1 VTEAQVTE
9 LGAGRRLLDL
19 RFRGQ
24 PGLVASY
31 LVPQEDGVSVI
42 ESGPTTCRA
51 PLLAALEEA
60 GVEPG
65 EVRRLFVT
73 HIHLDH
79 AGGAGSLVDEF
90 PKATFY
96 AHEAGVRHLADPTKL
111 VESARRAWGPAAD
124 QLWGPVAPIPGP
136 RIVPLRGGERFP
148 VQGGELEAI
157 ATPGHAKHHLA
168 FHDEATGGVFT
179 GDSAGV
185 RLAGAWRPRPAV
197 PPPDL
202 DLELLFG
209 SVDRMRQLAPRS
221 LFYSHFGASDDAIA
235 DLERYRTAVER
246 WRDIGLDA
254 ARRTPEVAAIARAL
268 RDREEADAHAAGRS
282 TPDDARGEIIS
293 SYELAAQG
301 LLRYF
306 QQRGLLSG

>member
-1 VTEAQVTE
+1 MTE

-19 RFRGQ
+19 HFRGR

-31 LVPQEDGVSVI
+31 LVPQEDGVSII

-51 PLLAALEEA
+51 PLLSALREA

-79 AGGAGSLVDEF
+79 AGGAGALVDEF
-90 PKATFY
+90 PRATFY
-96 AHEAGVRHLADPTKL
+96 AHEAGVRHLKDPAKL

-124 QLWGPVAPIPGP
+124 QLWGPVAPIPEA
-136 RIVPLRGGERFP
+136 RIVALRGGERFP

-168 FHDEATGGVFT
+168 FHDGGTGGVFT

-202 DLELLFG
+202 DIELLFA
-209 SVDRMRQLAPRS
+209 SVERMRQLAPRS
-221 LFYSHFGASDDAIA
+221 LFYSHFGASTDAVG
-235 DLERYRTAVER
+235 DLERYRTAVES
-246 WRDIGLDA
+246 WRDAALEM
-254 ARRTPEVAAIARAL
+254 ARRTPDVAAVAGAL
-268 RDREEADAHAAGRS
+268 RARDVADALAAGRS
-282 TPDDARGEIIS
+282 TPEDPGGEMIS
-293 SYELAAQG
+293 SYALAAQG